1 MNRIS
6 NPEYGTNANMVKKKI
21 VAGNSAMK
29 KLNAIA
35 LAFMLI
41 SFELICF
48 QRILV
53 TNPKGTCLK
62 KGIWMEP
69 NQAKNFFEAEIILIR
84 NKESMHLKGI
94 QEQRW
99 TSWFLY

>member
-84 NKESMHLKGI
+84 NKESMHVKGI
-94 QEQRW
+94 QEQR
-99 TSWFLY
+99 